1 MPRYTYTCPT
11 CDQTTLKD
19 VPVKDRH
26 ILAPTCPTCATL
38 MVLTVTPVGMSFKG
52 QGWTPKFGPL

>member
-11 CDQTTLKD
+11 CAQTTLKD
-19 VPVKDRH
+19 VPIKDRH
-26 ILAPTCPTCATL
+26 EAAPTCAACATL